1 MTTQSTTNQSP
12 ESTVSNKRLHSFEGL
27 LIPGIHFSSG
37 YCVWAFNFTT
47 TPDGLD
53 PFSDVWVIAPD
64 GERTLIISS
73 EEARETIA
81 RNHAFDRTL
90 IGEIRIDQ
98 PTPDTA
104 HVTAQADDLCVDME
118 LTFTQTG
125 GTRMLNMLG
134 ALTPDIVARSGFG
147 SALSTLLL
155 NRLVEANGTKVA
167 GRFGTGEPYRFEAT
181 RIAVVT
187 DATATV
193 NDEDLGGPTRPDQP
207 VADGDVRN
215 MPLFMA
221 GRAYVPV
228 WN

>member
-1 MTTQSTTNQSP
+1 M
-12 ESTVSNKRLHSFEGL
+12 

-37 YCVWAFNFTT
+37 YCVWAFNFTA

-104 HVTAQADDLCVDME
+104 RVAAEADGLHVDME

-125 GTRMLNMLG
+125 GTQLLNVLG

-147 SALSTLLL
+147 STLSTLFL
-155 NRLVEANGTKVA
+155 NRFVEANGTKVA

-181 RIAVVT
+181 RMAVVT

-193 NDEDLGGPTRPDQP
+193 NDEDLGVPARPDQP
-207 VADGDVRN
+207 VADGDVKN
-215 MPLFMA
+215 MPLFIE
-221 GRAYVPV
+221 GCAYVPI

>member
-1 MTTQSTTNQSP
+1 M
-12 ESTVSNKRLHSFEGL
+12 
-27 LIPGIHFSSG
+27 
-37 YCVWAFNFTT
+37 WAFNFTA

-64 GERTLIISS
+64 GERTLLISS
-73 EEARETIA
+73 EEARETIG

-90 IGEIRIDQ
+90 IGKVRIDQ
-98 PTPDTA
+98 LTPDTA
-104 HVTAQADDLCVDME
+104 RVTADTDDLHVDME

-125 GTRMLNMLG
+125 GTRLLNVLG
-134 ALTPDIVARSGFG
+134 ALIPDIIARSTFG

-181 RIAVVT
+181 RTAVVT
-187 DATATV
+187 EATATV
-193 NDEDLGGPTRPDQP
+193 NGEDLGVLTHPDQP
-207 VADGDVRN
+207 VADGNVKN
-215 MPLFMA
+215 MPLVID

-228 WN
+228 

>member
-1 MTTQSTTNQSP
+1 M
-12 ESTVSNKRLHSFEGL
+12 
-27 LIPGIHFSSG
+27 IPGIYFSSG
-37 YCVWAFNFTT
+37 YCVWAFDFTA

-73 EEARETIA
+73 EEARETIE
-81 RNHAFDRTL
+81 RNRAFDRTL
-90 IGEIRIDQ
+90 VGEVRIDQ
-98 PTPDTA
+98 PTQDTA
-104 HVTAQADDLCVDME
+104 RVTAEADGLHVDME

-125 GTRMLNMLG
+125 GTRLLNVLG
-134 ALTPDIVARSGFG
+134 ALTPDVVARSRFG

-155 NRLVEANGTKVA
+155 NRSVEANGTKVA
-167 GRFGTGEPYRFEAT
+167 GRFGTGEPYRFEVT

-193 NDEDLGGPTRPDQP
+193 NDEDLGIPTHPDQP
-207 VADGDVRN
+207 VADGDVKN
-215 MPLFMA
+215 MPLFID